1 MNNNYTTKMI
11 DEKIDDAI
19 SSVQDDIE
27 HLTWKYA
34 NGEFD
39 NDKNFVEPD
48 YEVEDYDRY
57 DDEGQF
63 LGTDYFFAVS
73 NEDEIADYLADKI
86 LSKNDV
92 FAKTEAGKEIREL
105 IVKEIG
111 VTFASD
117 GARDQLQ
124 ERYNAENN
132 VYEYIRMS
140 RGYRY

>member
-34 NGEFD
+34 NGELD

-48 YEVEDYDRY
+48 YEVADYDRY

-111 VTFASD
+111 VMFASD
-117 GARDQLQ
+117 GSRDQLQ